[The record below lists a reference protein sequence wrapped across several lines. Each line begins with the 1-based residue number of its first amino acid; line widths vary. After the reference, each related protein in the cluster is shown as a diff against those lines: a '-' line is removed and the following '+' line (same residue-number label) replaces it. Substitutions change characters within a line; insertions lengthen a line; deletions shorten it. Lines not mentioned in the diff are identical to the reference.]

1 VDEAPDFFAAQ
12 GRDYAL
18 DLSPMAEARD
28 VPVVPAALGAC
39 RGFISRVVA
48 EALHQLGSVG
58 KGKPSVNERRIHET
72 SVTARPLR

>member
-1 VDEAPDFFAAQ
+1 MDEAPDFFAAQ

-28 VPVVPAALGAC
+28 VPVVPAALSTG
-39 RGFISRVVA
+39 RGFISGVVA
-48 EALHQLGSVG
+48 EALHELGSVG